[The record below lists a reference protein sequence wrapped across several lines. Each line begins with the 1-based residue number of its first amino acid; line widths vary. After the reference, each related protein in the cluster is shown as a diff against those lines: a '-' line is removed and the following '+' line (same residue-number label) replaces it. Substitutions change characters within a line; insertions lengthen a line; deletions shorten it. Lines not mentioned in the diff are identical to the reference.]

1 MLDNQGQGIC
11 QNQIKTFVYT
21 TIPSAFLLGLIAAP
35 AAAISLKPI
44 GTYSTGIFD
53 SESSF
58 VSAFDPG
65 TANLFVTNRANKT
78 IDILNINN
86 PSNPFLTTSIDVTTF
101 DPSYGNVLSVGYTN
115 YKNRGLFAVT
125 VENIDRQAPGSL
137 LFFNPDGSLFNGL
150 LENSSLT
157 VGALPDSLTFT
168 PDGKKLL
175 VVNEAEAT
183 PDYSVDPE
191 SSISI
196 VNVENLFAGV
206 APSIKFLDFTAFNPG
221 GSKADKIDPNVR
233 IFGPNPIPSQ
243 NLEPEYVAVS
253 EDGKKAWVTFQ
264 ENNALGLL
272 DLETE
277 EVTEIVG
284 LGYKNLSLS
293 GNGLD
298 ASDRDDA
305 INIKTYPNLFGMY
318 QPDEIK
324 SYTVNGETYLV
335 IANEGSA
342 IDYDGEGEF
351 NESARVADLKL
362 DPVAFPN
369 AEELQK
375 NAKLGRLEVTTTMG
389 DTDGDGDYDQL
400 YAFGGRSFSILD
412 SKGNL
417 VFDSGDQFEQI
428 TAERYPEYFNA
439 NNTENDFDSRS
450 DAKGPEPEGVT
461 IAKRGNKTFA
471 FIGLERIGGVMIYD
485 ITNPKNPTFVNY
497 SNNRNFEVEFT
508 GENEAGDP
516 IPTPEEL
523 AAVGDLGPEG
533 LLFIPAKDSPTRK
546 DLFVTTN
553 EVSGT
558 TTVSEV
564 VPEPGTIAGLIAS
577 GLLGKLFLR
586 RKEKNGK
593 N

>member
-11 QNQIKTFVYT
+11 PNRIKLLVHT
-21 TIPSAFLLGLIAAP
+21 TIQSAFLLGLIAAP
-35 AAAISLKPI
+35 AAAISLKPL
-44 GTYSTGIFD
+44 GTYSTGTFD
-53 SESSF
+53 AESAF

-65 TANLFVTNRANKT
+65 TANLFVTNRSNKT

-86 PSNPFLTTSIDVTTF
+86 PSNPFLTNTIDITAF
-101 DPSYGNVLSVGYTN
+101 DPSYGNVLSVAYNN
-115 YKNRGLFAVT
+115 YNNRGLFAVT
-125 VENIDRQAPGSL
+125 VENINRQAPGSL

-150 LENSSLT
+150 LENSSLM

-175 VVNEAEAT
+175 VANEGEAT

-191 SSISI
+191 SSVSI
-196 VNVENLFAGV
+196 INIENLFAGV
-206 APSIKFLDFTAFNPG
+206 APSIKFLDFTEFNPG
-221 GSKADKIDPNVR
+221 GSKADKIGSTVR
-233 IFGPNPIPSQ
+233 IFGPNAIPSRS
-243 NLEPEYVAVS
+243 LEPEYITVS

-277 EVTEIVG
+277 EFTEIVG
-284 LGYKNLSLS
+284 LGFKDYSLT
-293 GNGLD
+293 GLD
-298 ASDRDDA
+298 ASDRDNA

-318 QPDEIK
+318 QPDEARA
-324 SYTVNGETYLV
+324 YTVNGETYIV

-342 IDYDGEGEF
+342 IDFDGEGEF
-351 NESARVADLKL
+351 NESARVRDLKL

-369 AEELQK
+369 AAELQK

-389 DTDGDGDYDQL
+389 DTDGDGDFDQL

-439 NNTENDFDSRS
+439 TNSENDFDSRS

-461 IAKRGNKTFA
+461 IAKRGDKTYA

-497 SNNRNFEVEFT
+497 SNNRNFNVKFT
-508 GENEAGDP
+508 GENEDGDP

-523 AAVGDLGPEG
+523 LAVGDLGPEG
-533 LLFIPAKDSPTRK
+533 LLFIPAKDSPTGK

-558 TTVSEV
+558 TTISEV

-577 GLLGKLFLR
+577 GLLGKLFLK
-586 RKEKNGK
+586 RKEKNA
-593 N
+593 

>member
-1 MLDNQGQGIC
+1 MLDNQGQSIC
-11 QNQIKTFVYT
+11 HNRIKLFVHT
-21 TIPSAFLLGLIAAP
+21 TIQSAFVLGLIAAP
-35 AAAISLKPI
+35 AAAISLNAI

-53 SESSF
+53 GESSF

-65 TANLFVTNRANKT
+65 TANLFVTNRSNKT

-86 PSNPFLTTSIDVTTF
+86 PSNPFLKSSIDVTTF
-101 DPSYGNVLSVGYTN
+101 DTSYGNVLSVNYTN
-115 YKNRGLFAVT
+115 YQNRGLFAVT
-125 VENIDRQAPGSL
+125 VENIDRQLPGSL

-175 VVNEAEAT
+175 VANEGEPN
-183 PDYSVDPE
+183 PDFSVDPE
-191 SSISI
+191 SSVSI
-196 VNVENLFAGV
+196 INIENLFAGL
-206 APSIKFLDFTAFNPG
+206 APSFKFLDFTEFNPG
-221 GSKADKIDPNVR
+221 GSKADKIDADVR
-233 IFGPNPIPSQ
+233 IFGPNPIPSK
-243 NLEPEYVAVS
+243 NLEPEYIAVS
-253 EDGKKAWVTFQ
+253 EDGKNAWVTFQ

-272 DLETE
+272 DLEKE
-277 EVTEIVG
+277 EFTEIVG
-284 LGYKNLSLS
+284 LGFKNHSLP

-305 INIKTYPNLFGMY
+305 INITTYPNLFAQY
-318 QPDEIK
+318 QPDEARA
-324 SYTVNGETYLV
+324 YTVNGETYIV
-335 IANEGSA
+335 IANEGSG
-342 IDYDGEGEF
+342 IDFDGEGEF
-351 NESARVADLKL
+351 NEVARVADLKL

-375 NAKLGRLEVTTTMG
+375 DEKLGRLEVTITKG
-389 DTDGDGDYDQL
+389 DTDGDGDFDEL

-428 TAERYPEYFNA
+428 TAEQYPDYFNA

-461 IAKRGNKTFA
+461 IAKRGDQTYA

-508 GENEAGDP
+508 GENEDGDP

-523 AAVGDLGPEG
+523 LAVGDLGPEG
-533 LLFIPAKDSPTRK
+533 LLFIPAKDSPTGK

-558 TTVSEV
+558 TTISEV

-577 GLLGKLFLR
+577 GFLGKLFLR
-586 RKEKNGK
+586 RKEKNA
-593 N
+593 

>member
-11 QNQIKTFVYT
+11 QNTLKQFVYP
-21 TIPSAFLLGLIAAP
+21 TIQSIFLLGLIATP

-53 SESSF
+53 DEAAF

-65 TANLFVTNRANKT
+65 TANLFVTNRSNKT

-86 PSNPFLTTSIDVTTF
+86 PTNPFLKTSIDVTSF
-101 DPSYGNVLSVGYTN
+101 SPSYGNVLSVNYTN
-115 YKNRGLFAVT
+115 FNNRGLFAVT
-125 VENIDRQAPGSL
+125 VENTETQAPGSL
-137 LFFNPDGSLFNGL
+137 LFFNPDGSLFNGS

-168 PDGKKLL
+168 PDGTKLL
-175 VVNEAEAT
+175 VANEGEAN

-191 SSISI
+191 SSVSI
-196 VNVENLFAGV
+196 INLENLFAGL
-206 APSIKFLDFTAFNPG
+206 APSIKFLDFTEFNVG
-221 GSKADKIDPNVR
+221 GSKQDKLGKDVR
-233 IFGPNPIPSQ
+233 IFGPNATVAKS
-243 NLEPEYVAVS
+243 LEPEYITVS
-253 EDGKKAWVTFQ
+253 EDGKKAFVTFQ

-277 EVTEIVG
+277 EFTEIVG
-284 LGYKNLSLS
+284 LGFKNHSLP

-305 INIKTYPNLFGMY
+305 INIETYPNLFGIY
-318 QPDEIK
+318 QPDEIRA
-324 SYTVNGETYLV
+324 YTVGGETYLV
-335 IANEGSA
+335 TANEGSS
-342 IDYDGEGEF
+342 IDNDGEGEF
-351 NESARVADLKL
+351 NEVARVADLIL
-362 DPVAFPN
+362 DPTAFPN

-375 NAKLGRLEVTTTMG
+375 DEKLGRLEVTTTLG
-389 DTDGDGDYDQL
+389 DTDGDGDYDEL
-400 YAFGGRSFSILD
+400 YSFGGRSFSIFD
-412 SKGNL
+412 SQGNL

-428 TAERYPEYFNA
+428 TARLFPEFFNA
-439 NNTENDFDSRS
+439 TNSENDFDSRS

-461 IAKRGNKTFA
+461 IAKRGNQTFA

-485 ITNPKNPTFVNY
+485 ITNPLNPTFVNY
-497 SNNRNFEVEFT
+497 SNNRNFDVEFSL
-508 GENEAGDP
+508 ENEDGDP

-523 AAVGDLGPEG
+523 LAVGDLGPEG
-533 LLFIPAKDSPTRK
+533 LLFISPEDSPTGK
-546 DLFVTTN
+546 ALFVTTN

-558 TTVSEV
+558 TTISEV
-564 VPEPGTIAGLIAS
+564 VPEPGAIAGLLAS

-586 RKEKNGK
+586 RKQENA
-593 N
+593 